1 VSSCRWCGKD
11 VRRCLSTSGT
21 TVQLEVDPHIGG
33 TVVLLGPL
41 GPPTG
46 SLLGVDLL
54 PGACVV
60 VDRVSQLGIALQQ
73 EAPGML
79 RYLRHS
85 CPEEPVKKPRWV
97 IGGHR

>member
-1 VSSCRWCGKD
+1 MSSCRWCGKD

-21 TVQLEVDPHIGG
+21 TVQVEVEPHHMGG
-33 TVVLLGPL
+33 TVVLLTTLPPLLNGPFVL
-41 GPPTG
+41 I
-46 SLLGVDLL
+46 
-54 PGACVV
+54 
-60 VDRVSQLGIALQQ
+60 DRVSQLGMALQQ

-97 IGGHR
+97 IGGQR